1 MSYSEMQRRPKKKR
15 SAMPRL
21 HRLPRVLLLV
31 DTAGAF
37 GRGIVEGIGRY
48 AQENGPWLIQY
59 QYRALESLPPQW
71 LKEWRGDGI
80 ISRTANLKQ
89 AKALRATKRPLVELL
104 GGPKI
109 GITNVKGDEFMDGSM
124 VADHFLNCGLRQF
137 AYFSYV
143 ETWWNNLLREAFCRV
158 LEERSY
164 NCHVYHPM
172 TDKRNVAVWH
182 ESQRPG
188 LIKWLRSLPRPIG
201 IYTPGDLHSV
211 CLLDL
216 CMELNIAVPEEIA
229 ILGRGNDPVICDTVH
244 PTLSSLDLNS
254 PRVGYEAAGL
264 LDRMMAGKSAND
276 VIRIPPSH
284 VVVRQST
291 DLIAIED
298 ADVAQ
303 AVRYI
308 RQFAC
313 KGIDVSRVVEEV
325 GLSRRTLELR
335 FYHYL
340 GRSPKAEILRVQIEH
355 AKMLL
360 ARTDNTS
367 ESIARKSGFSSL
379 EYFTTAFRRMVS
391 MKPQAY
397 RKRRVLPHDLDAI
410 AKDRV
415 SPKALQTPAGDAVSP
430 SRKRT

>member
-1 MSYSEMQRRPKKKR
+1 MSCSETQRRPKKKR
-15 SAMPRL
+15 SAMPR
-21 HRLPRVLLLV
+21 HRRLPRVLLLI

-59 QYRALESLPPQW
+59 QYRALDSLPPQW

-80 ISRTANLKQ
+80 ISRTVNSKQ
-89 AKALRATKRPLVELL
+89 AKSLQATKLPLVELL
-104 GGPKI
+104 GGPKL
-109 GITNVKGDEFMDGSM
+109 GVTNVKGDEFLDGRM
-124 VADHFLNCGLRQF
+124 AADHFLDCGLRQF

-143 ETWWNNLLREAFCRV
+143 EAWWNDLLRDAFRKV
-158 LEERSY
+158 LADRGY
-164 NCHVYHPM
+164 DCHIYHPM
-172 TDKRNVAVWH
+172 TRQRNVSVWH
-182 ESQRPG
+182 EGQRPG

-201 IYTPGDLHSV
+201 IYTPSDLHSV
-211 CLLDL
+211 CLLDM

-229 ILGRGNDPVICDTVH
+229 ILGRGNDAVICDTVH

-254 PRVGYEAAGL
+254 PRVGYEAAGM
-264 LDRMMAGKSAND
+264 LDRMMAGKPVED
-276 VIRIPPSH
+276 VVRIPPSH

-313 KGIDVSRVVEEV
+313 KGIDVARVVEEV
-325 GLSRRTLELR
+325 GLSRRTLEMR
-335 FYHYL
+335 FCRCL

-367 ESIARKSGFSSL
+367 ESIARKCGFSSL
-379 EYFTTAFRRMVS
+379 EYFTTAFRRMVG
-391 MKPQAY
+391 MKPQVY
-397 RKRRVLPHDLDAI
+397 RKRRVLPHDLDETV
-410 AKDRV
+410 K
-415 SPKALQTPAGDAVSP
+415 G
-430 SRKRT
+430 